1 MLVRYDPFREMLT
14 MRRAMDRL
22 VENSLDQNDWVKSE
36 WALALDVVEN
46 EDAYVVKASL
56 PGVKPEDVEITF
68 EKGNLTIRGEIKEET
83 EKEQGTYHLRERR
96 SGSFVRTVSLPS
108 TINAD
113 EIKADYQDG
122 VLTLTLPKAEEIK
135 PRRIAVNSGS
145 KN

>member
-68 EKGNLTIRGEIKEET
+68 EKGNLTIRGEIKDET